1 VVGLALTLLLA
12 RQLRALI
19 PAMWTLCVTMG
30 LLALF
35 GLPISVGTSM
45 ISCIAIGAGVDFAI
59 HLGFRA
65 RTFTGPDSGQRAV
78 EEIGVVTLISALQLA
93 CAFAVLLASELAPLR
108 EFGIGLAIGLVG
120 AALGACWLGLWLY
133 RGRSAYESSASAGTC
148 NELQRAEC
156 CAGACT
162 RVAGGDPWLVRRGSR
177 WPSSQCDADHQ
188 MVWATDSGLNSGFYE
203 RALRRRGTLRG
214 AE

>member
-1 VVGLALTLLLA
+1 MATGEGRALNLQTRLTGQPVIGAAFAESETRSLFESTLVSVVGLALTLLVA

-19 PAMWTLCVTMG
+19 PALWTLCVTMG
-30 LLALF
+30 LLALL

-65 RTFTGPDSGQRAV
+65 RSFSGPDRGQRAV
-78 EEIGVVTLISALQLA
+78 DEIGVVTLISALQLA

-120 AALGACWLGLWLY
+120 AARVDSRHVQRLAACRSLRRRPPEAPWRRSVRF
-133 RGRSAYESSASAGTC
+133 RGVRSRP
-148 NELQRAEC
+148 L
-156 CAGACT
+156 
-162 RVAGGDPWLVRRGSR
+162 
-177 WPSSQCDADHQ
+177 SQCDADHQ
-188 MVWATDSGLNSGFYE
+188 MAHTG
-203 RALRRRGTLRG
+203 
-214 AE
+214 